1 MDCIFCAIES
11 GLAPSHPVYED
22 EHTVAFMDINPA
34 VEGHVLVIPRRH
46 AADLFELREDE
57 AGPYMTAVLRVA
69 HNVRKALQPDGMNLF
84 QSSGTAAWQSVFHLH
99 VHVLPRRHGDQIAMP
114 GTAGPADHDELARLA
129 AAIRAVE

>member
-1 MDCIFCAIES
+1 MDCVFCAIEAD
-11 GLAPSHPVYED
+11 LAPSHQVYGD
-22 EHTVAFMDINPA
+22 EHALAFMDINPS
-34 VEGHVLVIPRRH
+34 VPGHVLVIPRRH
-46 AADLFELREDE
+46 VTDLFGLEEHE

-69 HNVRKALQPDGMNLF
+69 HKVRAALAPDGMNLF

-114 GTAGPADHDELARLA
+114 GTAGPADSGDLAGLA